1 MASGMGA
8 SVAHFSAGRAGGD
21 EDMEEELMQRAKRRL
36 KRQSSQEPSASRIHR
51 IRRAAGGVGT
61 VPDLAMVVVRS
72 RAFEAFILL
81 VIAANAVYIGVET
94 DYQGDKLEAVAE
106 ILGPVIFSIYLGE
119 MLLKFTAYQ
128 DMFFRVPM
136 EGKWNMFETGLVMI
150 SLVDL
155 TLGGMRRQA
164 GGGWTGLLTLRLLRL
179 IKLIRWMKVMD
190 TGHNL
195 GKLMFAIIKSV
206 RAIAWLLLTFILL
219 FWAYAVLGTRS
230 FGRMEIFQDDYF
242 VQRHFGS
249 TALTFATLFAVG
261 TLDDWSSIARH
272 ITNNLDS
279 DFQEFLVWLYFISFI
294 MLVALNALSLWN
306 AVFVEAAITLMKDVQ
321 TLRRRQQMRQIQDM
335 ERKLYLAFTQMDED
349 GNGLISAQELKRI
362 ACSKVVKTMLSD
374 IGMHY
379 RDIFDAVEMI
389 DDDNDGHVDYEEF
402 VAFVFHQEEAAS
414 KLDCRK
420 LKYQISELHDEL
432 LDLKIHMGMPLMGDK
447 PSAPTSPKTPKV
459 GLSPLSHRKS
469 VSSRASFSKTGG
481 VTGTKVASVL
491 PMPDFK
497 FKKDKDGKPLR
508 MVNKIKELSSM
519 NRAVKLMSIAAGPSR
534 TSSDVEAFAEK
545 PDDAQVPHGQ
555 ESAGGE
561 AEAGGPPDVAG
572 GEAGDGRRNDPPGEV
587 GGPIGRGPHKIVP
600 SRLKVKDKK

>member
-1 MASGMGA
+1 MELGAWGGAGMASGMGA
-8 SVAHFSAGRAGGD
+8 SVAHFSGGGAGRD
-21 EDMEEELMQRAKRRL
+21 DDVEEELMHRAK
-36 KRQSSQEPSASRIHR
+36 KRFQRESSDAAPSASRIHR
-51 IRRAAGGVGT
+51 ERRVAGEAGT
-61 VPDLAMVVVRS
+61 LTDMAMVVVRS
-72 RAFEAFILL
+72 RPFDTFILF
-81 VIAANAVYIGVET
+81 VIATNAVYIGVET
-94 DYQGDKLEAVAE
+94 DYHGEDLLPVAE
-106 ILGPVIFSIYLGE
+106 VLGPIFFSIYLVE
-119 MLLKFTAYQ
+119 MLLKFAAYQ

-155 TLGGMRRQA
+155 ALGGMTRQA

-179 IKLIRWMKVMD
+179 IKVIRWMKVMD

-219 FWAYAVLGTRS
+219 FWAYAVLGTRT

-272 ITNNLDS
+272 ITNNLDT
-279 DFQEFLVWLYFISFI
+279 DFEELLVWLYFVSFI

-335 ERKLYLAFTQMDED
+335 ERRLYVAFTQMDED

-379 RDIFDAVEMI
+379 RDIFDAVDTI

-432 LDLKIHMGMPLMGDK
+432 LDLKISMGMPLVGDA
-447 PSAPTSPKTPKV
+447 PSNPGTPKASKA
-459 GLSPLSHRKS
+459 LSPRSNKNVTLSARR
-469 VSSRASFSKTGG
+469 VSRTGSMSG
-481 VTGTKVASVL
+481 AKVANIL

-497 FKKDKDGKPLR
+497 FKKDEDGKPLR
-508 MVNKIKELSSM
+508 STEKIRQWSNVSSAIRM
-519 NRAVKLMSIAAGPSR
+519 MSTASASSADRGPSDG
-534 TSSDVEAFAEK
+534 TSSQDPAE
-545 PDDAQVPHGQ
+545 GL
-555 ESAGGE
+555 AGE
-561 AEAGGPPDVAG
+561 NGGA
-572 GEAGDGRRNDPPGEV
+572 ASQ
-587 GGPIGRGPHKIVP
+587 GRGPHKIVP
-600 SRLKVKDKK
+600 SRLKPIDTK